1 VNFHYGKTHNEK
13 FTGLRETEAGRKI
26 MIEEKD
32 EALEAAGPQVRCDG
46 LLNGKIFCCRTHGEL
61 MVKQWGED
69 LWVFYKHPDG
79 QWVSM
84 RKATDDDKAKVR
96 ELFAI

>member
-1 VNFHYGKTHNEK
+1 MNNEQK
-13 FTGLRETEAGRKI
+13 SVERAEDRRSELN
-26 MIEEKD
+26 D
-32 EALEAAGPQVRCDG
+32 
-46 LLNGKIFCCRTHGEL
+46 LLNGKTFCCRTHGEL
-61 MVKQWGED
+61 MMKQWGED

>member
-1 VNFHYGKTHNEK
+1 MNVKELAEVMEK
-13 FTGLRETEAGRKI
+13 NMRINNPDLRGSE
-26 MIEEKD
+26 
-32 EALEAAGPQVRCDG
+32 CNG
-46 LLNGKIFCCRTHGEL
+46 LLNGKTFCCRTHGEL
-61 MVKQWGED
+61 MMKQWGED